1 MPVLEPDAFPLDERP
16 SMRASIAATLAATVL
31 ALAAPEAHAIYKCAG
46 ATGPIYQD
54 DPCPPG
60 RELRNF
66 ETDPPN
72 LSIIPGQTGS
82 AAPREAPA
90 RSSESKTAKAGRNA
104 KNGGK
109 EGKIRG
115 DPAERK
121 HVRVG
126 MSEAELLM
134 RLGTP
139 DVTSG
144 NKQKRGLRWTWLPI
158 DGDPD
163 TITTVTLVNGS
174 VTDVDRKVVKK

>member
-1 MPVLEPDAFPLDERP
+1 MPALEPDVLPLDERLP
-16 SMRASIAATLAATVL
+16 MRASISAMFAATVL
-31 ALAAPEAHAIYKCAG
+31 ALAAPAAHAIFKCAG

-60 RELRNF
+60 KELRNF

-72 LSIIPGQTGS
+72 LSIIPGQPGS
-82 AAPREAPA
+82 TAPREAAA
-90 RSSESKTAKAGRNA
+90 RSSSEPKSAKAG
-104 KNGGK
+104 KNGKNGK
-109 EGKIRG
+109 TRG

-144 NKQKRGLRWTWLPI
+144 NKQKRSLRWTWLPVE
-158 DGDPD
+158 GDAD